1 MVTKSYRPGPLDAEV
16 SPGITMAEQY
26 VRNKDPKILAQY
38 LETLDP
44 RVRNIFATTRG
55 ILVYQEQ
62 IQELAK
68 IMAGYSLGGAD
79 LLRRAMSDKNKALIR
94 AVGMEFVYGT
104 EQAKTKAFEYLEA
117 NKHLY
122 SEKDF
127 KAAWQWAVD
136 LQKVEPD
143 KYVPGAIQ
151 MGFDEE
157 YAIKTYDQI
166 VPFSGYAFNKSHSC
180 AYADLSYQTAYLK
193 VYYPHEFI
201 AAFLTADSDD
211 KDKIKVH
218 LAEAKKIGVRVL
230 PPDIN
235 QSRLEY
241 GVTKL
246 ENGEKIVRY
255 GLQGITKVGP
265 KAALAIIGE
274 RMANGP
280 FTSLQNFCERMR
292 GNRSINKTHIMQLI
306 KAGAFDSF
314 IPDRHEALN
323 TYLRDIYALTQS
335 GKAKQEIL
343 DQANL
348 PVPTPTK
355 DLVKLEEETINIC
368 LSFNPI
374 ADVPISYTPWSIVMN
389 GEKCAYAIKVARIK
403 EHSYMRYGNQETMA
417 FVDVETLGE
426 PISITLF
433 ADKYQKY
440 KKHLE
445 SGEVLVVRGKKEVK
459 MYKGEEKISL
469 IPESFIYASNYK
481 PEEEEEQPKLNLT
494 PKPNPTDDL
503 YEAPPPAPKE
513 DKMASLFLPRINLT
527 WDFF

>member
-166 VPFSGYAFNKSHSC
+166 VPFSG
-180 AYADLSYQTAYLK
+180 
-193 VYYPHEFI
+193 
-201 AAFLTADSDD
+201 
-211 KDKIKVH
+211 
-218 LAEAKKIGVRVL
+218 
-230 PPDIN
+230 
-235 QSRLEY
+235 
-241 GVTKL
+241 
-246 ENGEKIVRY
+246 
-255 GLQGITKVGP
+255 
-265 KAALAIIGE
+265 
-274 RMANGP
+274 
-280 FTSLQNFCERMR
+280 
-292 GNRSINKTHIMQLI
+292 
-306 KAGAFDSF
+306 
-314 IPDRHEALN
+314 
-323 TYLRDIYALTQS
+323 
-335 GKAKQEIL
+335 
-343 DQANL
+343 
-348 PVPTPTK
+348 
-355 DLVKLEEETINIC
+355 
-368 LSFNPI
+368 
-374 ADVPISYTPWSIVMN
+374 
-389 GEKCAYAIKVARIK
+389 
-403 EHSYMRYGNQETMA
+403 
-417 FVDVETLGE
+417 
-426 PISITLF
+426 
-433 ADKYQKY
+433 
-440 KKHLE
+440 
-445 SGEVLVVRGKKEVK
+445 
-459 MYKGEEKISL
+459 
-469 IPESFIYASNYK
+469 
-481 PEEEEEQPKLNLT
+481 
-494 PKPNPTDDL
+494 
-503 YEAPPPAPKE
+503 
-513 DKMASLFLPRINLT
+513 
-527 WDFF
+527 